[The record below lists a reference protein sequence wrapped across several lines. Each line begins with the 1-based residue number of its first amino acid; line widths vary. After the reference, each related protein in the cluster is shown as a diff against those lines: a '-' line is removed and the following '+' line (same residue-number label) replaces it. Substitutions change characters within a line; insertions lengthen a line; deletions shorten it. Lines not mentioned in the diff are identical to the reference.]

1 MIVIFFML
9 VFEESSFM
17 LRKSELKN
25 AHKEQGDIVESH
37 PQLPQPPT
45 IEEFLPS
52 PSTYFHDLRTI
63 VHLISNKYFA
73 FHNLLN
79 NQLVYLPIQ
88 K

>member
-1 MIVIFFML
+1 
-9 VFEESSFM
+9 M
-17 LRKSELKN
+17 LRKSELKD

-52 PSTYFHDLRTI
+52 PSTYFHDLMLLSTRSQT
-63 VHLISNKYFA
+63 KFFA

-88 K
+88 

>member
-1 MIVIFFML
+1 ML
-9 VFEESSFM
+9 VFEESRM
-17 LRKSELKN
+17 LRKLELKH

-52 PSTYFHDLRTI
+52 PSTYFHDLRAI
-63 VHLISNKYFA
+63 VYQISNNFFS
-73 FHNLLN
+73 FHNLFN

-88 K
+88 